1 MPDVIFEKRADGV
14 GLITLNR
21 PEMLNS
27 LGGDLVPL
35 FADALVEC
43 DKDSS
48 VRCVAITGA
57 GRAFCAGGDVRNMQ
71 QRNEGMTDNTGVP
84 ANTITNLE
92 AQVADLRRRQNTL
105 SFRLHTMPKPVVALV
120 NGHAVGAGL
129 SIALACDLRIAGTAA
144 KFGTAFRNVGLS
156 GDFGGTYFLPRL
168 VGAAKARELYFTAEI
183 LDATRALELGIVT
196 KVVAQENLISEG
208 LEFCAKLASG
218 PTASLGKMKTN
229 LNYAETH
236 GLQESLDHEAL
247 LQRIAGMS
255 QDSREA
261 VLAFVEKRSPNFIGR

>member
-1 MPDVIFEKRADGV
+1 MPDVIFEKRPDGV

-21 PEMLNS
+21 PESLNS
-27 LGGDLVPL
+27 LGGDLVPML
-35 FADALVEC
+35 ADALVEC
-43 DKDSS
+43 DKDSA

-71 QRNEGMTDNTGVP
+71 RRNDGMTDNTGVP
-84 ANTITNLE
+84 SNTIANVE
-92 AQVADLRRRQNTL
+92 AQVADLRRRQTSL
-105 SFRLHTMPKPVVALV
+105 SFMLYTMPKPVVALV

-129 SIALACDLRIAGTAA
+129 SIALACDLRIAGSAA

-183 LDATRALELGIVT
+183 MDATRALELGIVT
-196 KVVAQENLISEG
+196 KVVPQEELLEVG

-218 PTASLGKMKTN
+218 PTASLGKMKAN
-229 LNYAETH
+229 LNFAETH
-236 GLQESLDHEAL
+236 NLQESLDHEAL
-247 LQRIAGMS
+247 LQRMAGVS

-261 VLAFVEKRSPNFIGR
+261 VLAFMEKRPPNFVGR